1 MALHSKSKSWSPGV
15 LKDRL
20 NDNDTYNIQL
30 PGTTAPLCACCQL
43 FDRAPHALHLDV
55 MSPWSY
61 YSTAART
68 TEKYRRQHLN
78 LFILFHLDSFYNS
91 IPSCSQSDNRNH
103 NDERIDFSF
112 LIAGWD
118 FVVAS
123 SLHPPHHQLLIHL
136 FLLLVT
142 WEKEERGNK
151 DATRRRGNV
160 AYDDDD
166 DGGGDVLGKK
176 KERKSWLDDG
186 KLFHSV
192 LSLLLLLFGLE
203 CWVALPCAF
212 LCIQCYA

>member
-1 MALHSKSKSWSPGV
+1 MVGIFPSFLLPFHHNTNPGAAVTYSSVLLWPRVWPYTPSPSPGI

-55 MSPWSY
+55 MSPRSY

-112 LIAGWD
+112 
-118 FVVAS
+118 
-123 SLHPPHHQLLIHL
+123 
-136 FLLLVT
+136 FL
-142 WEKEERGNK
+142 
-151 DATRRRGNV
+151 
-160 AYDDDD
+160 
-166 DGGGDVLGKK
+166 
-176 KERKSWLDDG
+176 
-186 KLFHSV
+186 
-192 LSLLLLLFGLE
+192 
-203 CWVALPCAF
+203 CWVGLCCCIITALHHTISSWFIYFYF
-212 LCIQCYA
+212 L